1 MRAIASGVIVSSALR
16 PSRVT
21 SAGLEPGARGPA
33 EIAGESAV
41 PSDAP
46 CY

>member
-16 PSRVT
+16 PSLVM
-21 SAGLEPGARGPA
+21 SAGLEPGAGPPEVA
-33 EIAGESAV
+33 AGSAL

-46 CY
+46 CC